1 VLAYIL
7 RRLLGMI
14 PTLFIISVITFI
26 IIQLPPGDFMTSLQA
41 EVAATGG
48 GQDAQTLE
56 ALRQRYGLDQPLYIQ
71 YFRWIA
77 GFPRGDFGYSMEWN
91 APVWDL
97 VAGRLAFTILLGGL
111 ALILMWVV
119 AIPIGVYSATHQYTP
134 ADHTFTFLGFVGL
147 SVPDFLLALI
157 YMVVATLALDM
168 SASGLYSSGMQDAP
182 WTAAKILDLLKH
194 LWAPVLILGLAGTAE
209 LIRIMR
215 GSMLDVLGQQFITT
229 ARAKGV
235 GPTKLLLKYPV
246 RLALNP
252 VISTIG
258 GIFPQLVSGGAI
270 VAMVL
275 SLPTVGPL
283 LLNAIMREDMYLAG
297 SMLMV
302 LSLLGVLGVLVSDLL
317 LLVLDPRIR
326 MGAGSR

>member
-1 VLAYIL
+1 MLAYIL

-229 ARAKGV
+229 ARAKG
-235 GPTKLLLKYPV
+235 LKERKVINKYAV
-246 RLALNP
+246 RVAVNP
-252 VISTIG
+252 LISVLGMQIPKIISSSIIIGVVLSIPTIG
-258 GIFPQLVSGGAI
+258 PMFLRALTSQ
-270 VAMVL
+270 
-275 SLPTVGPL
+275 
-283 LLNAIMREDMYLAG
+283 DMYLAG
-297 SMLMV
+297 SI
-302 LSLLGVLGVLVSDLL
+302 LLFTAVL
-317 LLVLDPRIR
+317 LLVGNLLADIALAWADPRIR
-326 MGAGSR
+326 LE